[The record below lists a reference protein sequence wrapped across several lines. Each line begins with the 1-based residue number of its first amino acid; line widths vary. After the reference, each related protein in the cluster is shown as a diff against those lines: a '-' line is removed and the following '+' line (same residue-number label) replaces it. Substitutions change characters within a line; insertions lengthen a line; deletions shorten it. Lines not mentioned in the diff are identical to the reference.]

1 MPKSDEYRQCAAEC
15 VKLAA
20 KATDLH
26 DKALLLAMAENEL
39 HPKSMWFS
47 DLLVLGPAT
56 EPPSS
61 LTVR

>member
-26 DKALLLAMAENEL
+26 DKALLLAMADR
-39 HPKSMWFS
+39 WR
-47 DLLVLGPAT
+47 DLADRVA
-56 EPPSS
+56 
-61 LTVR
+61 VRAALESGAQHQGYWH